1 MTRSFPRAAL
11 LALSFALALTSCTAG
26 DRPVAKVGNRLIT
39 TAEFERR
46 VQGNEMQYPALP
58 DQARAAALDDIVKG
72 ELLLQAA
79 RARGADTTEAYRRME
94 QQVRERVLAQA
105 ISEKLA
111 PPTVPVTEAEARELW
126 SWMAEKADVQMIY
139 AVDEANAN
147 AAKAALDAGMPF
159 ADAAMRFSVPGA
171 LQNNGNLGLVTPGS
185 LVTPLDQALRTQPI
199 GKPGGPYETPQ
210 GFFFVL
216 VKGREKAEVAPFE
229 SLRPALMERLRQR
242 KRMMSMSANL
252 VALERAY
259 RGELTTGAPQL
270 LFRYFTQ
277 FRIGE
282 QAPWTPNAAE
292 RAQVL
297 AKWDGGTLTFGDVLD
312 ELNKAD
318 SNKPA
323 ASVLPAIEAWMRGLM
338 RTRIV
343 LQEARRR
350 HLHEEPAIARRI
362 QAELDEYLAQ
372 GEYTLAIQGVSQPTD
387 QQAREAWDVMKGNY
401 EQLDRARV
409 QFVVVPDSAKAAQI
423 AMHGGHSG
431 TLAQAVAMADPS
443 LKAMDVVL
451 SFPTNDPDL
460 MALQGR
466 LLRMAPGDWAGPE
479 QVAGG
484 WRLLQLQDKVQGPRE
499 FDQLA
504 PDVVQSVKANA
515 WEMARNRHFELYL
528 DSLRTVFKPTP
539 VPENLARV
547 AWPLPRPAGVN

>member
-1 MTRSFPRAAL
+1 MTRSFPRAAS
-11 LALSFALALTSCTAG
+11 LALLFALALTSCTAG

-39 TAEFERR
+39 AAEFERR
-46 VQGNEMQYPALP
+46 VQGNEMQYPANP
-58 DQARAAALDDIVKG
+58 DQARAAALDDLVKG

-79 RARGADTTEAYRRME
+79 RGRGADTSAVYRAMA
-94 QQVRERVLAQA
+94 QQVAERVLAQA

-111 PPTVPVTEAEARELW
+111 PPTVAVSEAEARELW

-139 AVDEANAN
+139 AVDEANAS
-147 AAKAALDAGMPF
+147 AAKAAIDAGQPF
-159 ADAAMRFSVPGA
+159 ADVAMRFSVPGA

-185 LVTPLDQALRTQPI
+185 LVSPLDQALRSLPI

-216 VKGREKAEVAPFE
+216 VKGRQKAEVAPFE
-229 SLRPALMERLRQR
+229 SLQPALMERLRQR
-242 KRMMSMSANL
+242 KRMMAMSAAL
-252 VALERAY
+252 VSIEKAY
-259 RGELTTGAPQL
+259 RGTLVAGAPQL

-277 FRIGE
+277 FRVGE
-282 QAPWTPNAAE
+282 QAPWTPNATE

-312 ELNKAD
+312 ELNKPEA
-318 SNKPA
+318 NKPA

-343 LQEARRR
+343 IQEARRR

-372 GEYTLAIQGVSQPTD
+372 GEYALAIQNVTQPTD
-387 QQAREAWDVMKGNY
+387 EQAREAWDAMKANY
-401 EQLDRARV
+401 EQLDRAHL

-431 TLAQAVAMADPS
+431 TLAEAVAMADPS
-443 LKAMDVVL
+443 LKAMDVTVT
-451 SFPTNDPDL
+451 FPSNDPEL
-460 MALQGR
+460 MTLQGR

-499 FDQLA
+499 YGQLS
-504 PDVVQSVKANA
+504 PEVVQSVKANA

-547 AWPLPRPAGVN
+547 AWPLPRPVGVR